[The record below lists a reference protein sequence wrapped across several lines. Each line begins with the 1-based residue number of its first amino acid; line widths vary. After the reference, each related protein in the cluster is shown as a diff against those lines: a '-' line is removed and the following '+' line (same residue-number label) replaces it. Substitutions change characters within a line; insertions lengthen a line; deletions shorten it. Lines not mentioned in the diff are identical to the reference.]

1 MNCKPAIQLWLPFGK
16 KGEQD
21 RSGIVTES
29 PSLEVQLMERV
40 VCTENMLKAYRHV
53 VSNGGSPGI
62 DGMTVKELGAY
73 LQEDWPELRE
83 ALLAGTYEPQ
93 PVRRV
98 NIPKP
103 GGGSRKLGVPTAV
116 DRLIQQGVLQVL
128 QPEWDPTFSQS
139 SFGFRPGRSA
149 HQALRCAQ
157 KHLRSGYGYVVD
169 MDLEKFFDRV
179 NHDKLLCEVS
189 KRVSDGRVITLIRRF
204 LKAGVL
210 EHDALHETVE
220 GTPQGGP
227 LSPLLSNLLLDQL
240 DRELER
246 RGHRFARYADDCN
259 IYVKSLRAGQ
269 RVLESISRYLSCKLK
284 LKVNE
289 AKSAVGR
296 PWERKFLG
304 FSFSRRGFRLFVSE
318 AAEKRFKEKIRE
330 ITGRT
335 RGRSIRQVVQELRA
349 YLLGWRE
356 YFGHS
361 ELRSGFKELDSW
373 IRRRLRSYHWKQW
386 GRRGYRELR
395 RRGVSRRLAWNT
407 AKSAHGPWRL
417 SRSPALAF
425 ALPGKYFDE
434 LGVPRLYIK
443 R

>member
-1 MNCKPAIQLWLPFGK
+1 MDCKPAIQLWLPFGR
-16 KGEQD
+16 KGEQVYGEVVFD
-21 RSGIVTES
+21 R
-29 PSLEVQLMERV
+29 PSQEVQLMERIV
-40 VCTENMLKAYRHV
+40 LEDNMLKAYKHV
-53 VSNGGSPGI
+53 VRNGGSPGI
-62 DGMTVKELGAY
+62 DGMTVKELGSY
-73 LQEDWPELRE
+73 LRERWPEIRE
-83 ALLAGTYEPQ
+83 ALVCGTYVPQ
-93 PVRRV
+93 PVKRV

-103 GGGSRKLGVPTAV
+103 GGGTRTLGVPTAI
-116 DRLIQQGVLQVL
+116 DRLIQQAVLQVL
-128 QPEWDPTFSQS
+128 QPEWDKTFSKW

-149 HQALRCAQ
+149 REAIRCAQ
-157 KHLRSGYGYVVD
+157 KHLRSGYRWCVD

-179 NHDKLLCEVS
+179 NHDKLMSEVA
-189 KRVSDGRVITLIRRF
+189 KRVKDSRLLGLIRRF
-204 LKAGVL
+204 LKAGAL
-210 EHDALHETVE
+210 DHDALHETVE

-227 LSPLLSNLLLDQL
+227 LSPLLSNLLLDEL

-246 RGHRFARYADDCN
+246 RGHRFVRYADDCN
-259 IYVKSLRAGQ
+259 IYVKSWRAGI

-304 FSFSRRGFRLFVSE
+304 FSFSRRGFKLFVSE
-318 AAEKRFKEKIRE
+318 AAEKRFKDRIRE

-335 RGRSIRQVVQELRA
+335 RGRSMKQIVKELRE
-349 YLLGWRE
+349 YMLGWSN
-356 YFGHS
+356 YFGMS
-361 ELRSGFKELDSW
+361 ELKSGFKELDSW

-407 AKSAHGPWRL
+407 AKSAHGSWRI
-417 SRSPALAF
+417 SRSPALAI
-425 ALPGKYFDE
+425 ALPGKYFDK

-443 R
+443 